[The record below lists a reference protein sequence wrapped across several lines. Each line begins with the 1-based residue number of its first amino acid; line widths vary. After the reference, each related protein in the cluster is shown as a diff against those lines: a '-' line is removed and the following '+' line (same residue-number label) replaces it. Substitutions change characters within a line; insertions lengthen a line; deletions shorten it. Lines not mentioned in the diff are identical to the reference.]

1 MQEKLI
7 KANLLLELTKPQV
20 LIEYIHIAHT
30 GYIIG
35 TSIEY

>member
-7 KANLLLELTKPQV
+7 KTNLVLELIKPQV
-20 LIEYIHIAHT
+20 LIEYIHTAHT